1 MLRETRLVSTALA
14 ALLIAFSL
22 LTSVQSADAQ
32 DSKSHLKG
40 FTPLFNGKDLTGWKG
55 LVGNPKTRAAMP
67 ADELAAAQK
76 KADEEMQAHWSVQDG
91 ALVFDGKG
99 KSLCTAKDYGDFEL
113 YVDWKILKA
122 GDSGIYLRGSP
133 QIQIWD
139 TEYPDYFRHGAE
151 NGSGALWNNQKHP
164 RFPLAKADKPVG
176 QWNTFYI
183 RMIGE
188 RVTVKLNGTL
198 VVDHVVMENIWD
210 RSLPIYPRGQIELQN
225 HGNTLYFK
233 DLYIREIPADEA
245 NAMLA
250 KRERDQHAYES
261 VFNGR
266 DFTGWSGETQNYQVA
281 DGAIVCKP
289 GKGGTIFTD
298 KEYSDFVAILEFKTP
313 PGGNNGLAIRYPGTG
328 RPHIDGFCELQILDP
343 AYKGHDKLDRRQYHG
358 SVYGLV
364 GAQPGY
370 LRPAGE
376 WNFQKVTVKG
386 ARVQVELNGTVILDA
401 DVSQVKESKDGPV
414 PPGVKRK
421 SGHFGFA
428 GHNDPVAFR
437 NIAIRELPGPP
448 AKPDPRD
455 TRRSPHRWADQTL

>member
-1 MLRETRLVSTALA
+1 MLHKTRLARPAALA
-14 ALLIAFSL
+14 LLVAFSV
-22 LTSVQSADAQ
+22 LTSAQSARSQ
-32 DSKSHLKG
+32 ESKARLKG

-76 KADEEMQAHWSVQDG
+76 KADEEMRAHWSVADG

-99 KSLCTAKDYGDFEL
+99 KSLCTLKDYGDFEM

-133 QIQIWD
+133 QVQIWD
-139 TEYPDYFRHGAE
+139 TQYPDYFRHGAE
-151 NGSGALWNNQKHP
+151 NGSGSLWNNQKNP
-164 RFPLAKADKPVG
+164 RFPSAKADKPVG
-176 QWNTFYI
+176 EWNTFYI

-198 VVDHVVMENIWD
+198 VVDDVVMENIWD

-233 DLYIREIPADEA
+233 DLSIREIPAGEA

-250 KRERDQHAYES
+250 KRERDQHAYEE

-266 DFTGWSGETQNYQVA
+266 DFTGWSGEVENYEA
-281 DGAIVCKP
+281 KDGAIVCKP

-328 RPHIDGFCELQILDP
+328 RAHIDGFCELQILDP

-364 GAQPGY
+364 GTARLLAAGGRMEFPEGHGQRLPGASGTQRHGDSRRRRQPSQRIQRRRGPARREAQKRAFRVCGTQRPGRVSEHRHPRTP
-370 LRPAGE
+370 RPARE
-376 WNFQKVTVKG
+376 T
-386 ARVQVELNGTVILDA
+386 
-401 DVSQVKESKDGPV
+401 GP
-414 PPGVKRK
+414 
-421 SGHFGFA
+421 A
-428 GHNDPVAFR
+428 
-437 NIAIRELPGPP
+437 
-448 AKPDPRD
+448 
-455 TRRSPHRWADQTL
+455 

>member
-1 MLRETRLVSTALA
+1 MLHKTRLARPTATAL
-14 ALLIAFSL
+14 LLAFSVL
-22 LTSVQSADAQ
+22 VSAHFADAQ
-32 DSKSHLKG
+32 ESKSSLKG

-55 LVGNPKTRAAMP
+55 LVGSPKTRAAMP

-76 KADEEMQAHWSVQDG
+76 KADEEMRSPLVG
-91 ALVFDGKG
+91 AGRGLGVRWQRQEPVHGQRLRRFRDVRRLEDPQSRRQRDLFKGQPAGADLGYGIPRLLSARSGKR
-99 KSLCTAKDYGDFEL
+99 
-113 YVDWKILKA
+113 
-122 GDSGIYLRGSP
+122 LR
-133 QIQIWD
+133 
-139 TEYPDYFRHGAE
+139 
-151 NGSGALWNNQKHP
+151 ALWNNQKHP

-188 RVTVKLNGTL
+188 RVTVKLNGKL

-233 DLYIREIPADEA
+233 DLFIREIPAGEA

-250 KRERDQHAYES
+250 KRERDQHAFEN

-266 DFTGWSGETQNYQVA
+266 DFTGWSGETKNYEVQ
-281 DGAIVCKP
+281 DGAIVCQP

-328 RPHIDGFCELQILDP
+328 RAHIDGFCELQILDP
-343 AYKGHDKLDRRQYHG
+343 AYKGHDKLDPRQYHG

-386 ARVQVELNGTVILDA
+386 PRVQVELNGTVILDA
-401 DVSQVKESKDGPV
+401 DVSQVKESKDGAV

-437 NIAIRELPGPP
+437 HIAIRELPGPP
-448 AKPDPRD
+448 ER
-455 TRRSPHRWADQTL
+455 